1 MIVGLKRDLFNP
13 SNTTHARILAEVD
26 ACEPGEVGAL
36 LRREGLYSSHLSKWR
51 AQRERGAA
59 AGLKPKKR
67 GRKRNENQA
76 LLDENKLLRQKLKR
90 LEDELRKAQAVIDIQ
105 KKVAMLLGVPVAAG
119 LLYPFF
125 GLLLSPMIA
134 AAAMSFSSVSV
145 IGNALRL
152 RNSKF

>member
-1 MIVGLKRDLFNP
+1 MNKSNRTQVQTDTAVNP
-13 SNTTHARILAEVD
+13 SKQAAQKATPIDPEVLPKPKRRTFTAQYKARILAEVD

-90 LEDELRKAQAVIDIQ
+90 LEDELRKAQVVIDIQ
-105 KKVAMLLGVPVAAG
+105 KKVAMLLNVPMAA
-119 LLYPFF
+119 
-125 GLLLSPMIA
+125 SENEQ
-134 AAAMSFSSVSV
+134 S
-145 IGNALRL
+145 
-152 RNSKF
+152 